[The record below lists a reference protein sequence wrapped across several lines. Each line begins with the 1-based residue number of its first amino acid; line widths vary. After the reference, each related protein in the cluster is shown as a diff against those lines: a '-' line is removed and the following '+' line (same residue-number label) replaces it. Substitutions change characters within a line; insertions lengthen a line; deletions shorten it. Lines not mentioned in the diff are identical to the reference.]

1 MMTVLTKLVTA
12 AVLMAMALMSCSNG
26 KSLQKYLVEKQDD
39 DKFMKIDLATSLL
52 KAKENTLSEDEMNIL
67 KTVKKINVVAYPM
80 AEGNMAN
87 YEAEKQNISE
97 LLSQD
102 KYKTLMKMGSNNQG
116 ATLKY
121 VGEEDAIDELIVLAS
136 DDSKG
141 FAVFRLLGDNMNPAD
156 MIKLMTSIEKG
167 DVDIKSLQS
176 IGDLFDVNLDED
188 TM

>member
-1 MMTVLTKLVTA
+1 MTALTKLVTA
-12 AVLMAMALMSCSNG
+12 AVLLAMALMSCSNE

-52 KAKENTLSEDEMNIL
+52 QAEGNTLSEDEKNIL
-67 KTVKKINVVAYPM
+67 ESVKKINVVAYPLS
-80 AEGNMAN
+80 EGNTAD
-87 YEAEKQNISE
+87 YEAEKQNIAQ

-102 KYKTLMKMGSNNQG
+102 KYKTLIKMGSNTQG

-121 VGEEDAIDELIVLAS
+121 VGDEDAIDELIVLAS
-136 DDSKG
+136 DDTKG
-141 FAVFRLLGDNMNPAD
+141 FAVFRLLGDNMSPAD

-176 IGDLFDVNLDED
+176 IGDLFDVKLDKD